1 MEKQENIQRRKV
13 IKDTDKILI
22 QTNVPQAPFQ
32 YITVDQIAPAP
43 TPTPT
48 PSTERI
54 EYLAVPISDEIN
66 NLTVGVAKS
75 TFRWPYTGVV
85 QKVKTSVTVAPTGTT
100 VIIDINKN
108 GTSVLSTKL
117 SIDATEKTSVTAA
130 IAAVLSDTAF
140 VEDDEITIDIDQV
153 GSTLAGKGCKV
164 YFETLI
170 S

>member
-13 IKDTDKILI
+13 IKGTDKILI
-22 QTNVPQAPFQ
+22 QTDVPQAPFQ
-32 YITVDQIAPAP
+32 YVTVDQIAPA
-43 TPTPT
+43 PTPT

-66 NLTVGVAKS
+66 NLTVGVSKS

-130 IAAVLSDTAF
+130 IAAVLSDTTF
-140 VEDDEITIDIDQV
+140 VENDEITIDIDQV